1 MKLTLKEIV
10 YLKNVY
16 KDATPLSLISN
27 LTAVPDG
34 TEGLT
39 LAEKGVLKADAASE
53 AAQKPLD
60 LLAHPRTCSRI
71 VLKNPFCTIEKYVYR
86 KGEER
91 LLVENSNGEME
102 MTLMSTE
109 SPVQFELA
117 QWIGATSIKTVDFSV
132 TLQFDELLCFMSIL
146 DFHRKNVL
154 RGYLGEQS
162 LKDSLSDVTLYKQM
176 KYDAAAS
183 PNESVS
189 LIHAIIKNYGMA
201 LPSAEG
207 MKKALEGLLS
217 KGVITSTQVIS
228 LKDNY
233 KLFAQYFLIP
243 DALLMLEA
251 LKLQSDGSLAVAN
264 SLAFGSGVLSWLL
277 INFSEKEAEI
287 VSMSSVELLEG
298 VRQHLLCME

>member
-34 TEGLT
+34 TEGFT
-39 LAEKGVLKADAASE
+39 LAEKGVLKADTASD
-53 AAQKPLD
+53 AAQNPLD
-60 LLAHPRTCSRI
+60 ILAHPHTCSRI

-102 MTLMSTE
+102 MTLMTTE

-117 QWIGATSIKTVDFSV
+117 QWIGATSIKTAEFSA
-132 TLQFDELLCFMSIL
+132 TLQFDELLCFMSLL

-162 LKDSLSDVTLYKQM
+162 LKDSLSDTTLYKQM

-189 LIHAIIKNYGMA
+189 LIHAIIKNYGMV
-201 LPSAEG
+201 LPSDEG
-207 MKKALEGLLS
+207 MKKALEGLLA
-217 KGVITSTQVIS
+217 KGVITSTLDIS

-251 LKLQSDGSLAVAN
+251 LKIQSDGSLAVAN

-298 VRQHLLCME
+298 VRQHLLCEA